1 MRLIPSGV
9 VCVSLGLLLT
19 AGCNRKASNGTATVG
34 DGGPGGGSGGGSDA
48 AVDVGSGGGGGG
60 GGSDAAVDVG
70 PRDVA
75 FERAQYVDGGPVGGR
90 AFDDCTGC
98 DPVGSF
104 NPTVEFCGEGD
115 ACSTM
120 KSCFRVTPDI
130 GMCDYAYRD
139 ATTCGNGMSSHADD
153 CGCNGLTC
161 AAGQTCLAV
170 NDNGGGTGRYNTC
183 VDKPCASAS
192 ECSGGLACTPG
203 TYIRAPGHPQPRPA
217 VGRCFRPACM
227 TDAECTDGDAG
238 RCAIALH
245 NGTGGLEFAV
255 RCVYR
260 NVGSPPAGPDPS
272 WCAGTTVRLV
282 RRLPPGTG
290 SDYHIC
296 PDLAR

>member
-1 MRLIPSGV
+1 MRLIRSGV
-9 VCVSLGLLLT
+9 VCVSFGLLLT
-19 AGCNRKASNGTATVG
+19 AGCNKKANDGTATVG
-34 DGGPGGGSGGGSDA
+34 DGGPGGGSGSGGSDA
-48 AVDVGSGGGGGG
+48 AVDTGLGGG
-60 GGSDAAVDVG
+60 DAAVDSG

-90 AFDDCTGC
+90 AFDDCTTC

-104 NPTVEFCGEGD
+104 NPTVEFCGAND

-120 KSCFRVTPDI
+120 KSCFHVTPDI
-130 GMCDYAYRD
+130 AMCDYSYRD
-139 ATTCGNGMSSHADD
+139 ATTCGNGLSSHADD
-153 CGCNGLTC
+153 CACNGLGC
-161 AAGQTCLAV
+161 AADQTCLAV
-170 NDNGGGTGRYNTC
+170 NDVGGSSGRYNTC

-217 VGRCFRPACM
+217 VGRCFRPACAS
-227 TDAECTDGDAG
+227 DAECSDGDAG

-245 NGTGGLEFAV
+245 NTGSGGLDFAV

-282 RRLPPGTG
+282 RRLPEVFDAG
-290 SDYHIC
+290 YHIC
-296 PDLAR
+296 PDLAH